1 MHAPLGA
8 GLICLCLVC
17 AADAPARTI
26 ATSEDLVRALQ
37 KAQPG
42 EVLSLSPGV
51 YDEVRID
58 GFHGTATITSADPK
72 RPAQIHRLLIRGSS
86 GVTLQGVELVAPLA
100 DPAAGWRQPFM
111 VAGSSHITLKN
122 LDGHSVAGS
131 TLATENGGLIVRES
145 DHILIADSD
154 FHDLHAAIQHG
165 NIDHLE
171 IRGNQLRHLRDDGIR
186 GGGSSNVV
194 IADNHCSS
202 QHPDLEDRDH
212 PDCIQFW
219 TTNTT
224 QPAHDITV
232 ENNTYDRGEGMPIQ
246 GIFFADEAS
255 HPYERVTIRG
265 NRLHG
270 ASWNGIYVN
279 GASDVVLENNEVC
292 DRPDRESWMTLINVH
307 GATLSDNRAGKF
319 QFSKTS
325 DVKEVR
331 GKTGHCKD

>member
-1 MHAPLGA
+1 MRVSLSV
-8 GLICLCLVC
+8 GLIGLGLVC

-26 ATSEDLVRALQ
+26 ATSEDLERALH

-42 EVLSLSPGV
+42 EVLALSPGV
-51 YDEVRID
+51 YDELRIN
-58 GFHGTATITSADPK
+58 GFHGTVTITSADPK
-72 RPAQIHRLLIRGSS
+72 RPAQIHRLTIRDSS

-100 DPAAGWRQPFM
+100 DPAVGWRQPFV

-122 LDGHSVAGS
+122 LDVHSVAGS

-202 QHPDLEDRDH
+202 QHPDLEDQDH

-232 ENNTYDRGEGMPIQ
+232 ENNTYDRGSGMPIQ
-246 GIFFADEAS
+246 GIFFNDEAG

-270 ASWNGIYVN
+270 ASWNGIYVHD
-279 GASDVVLENNEVC
+279 ASDVVLENNEVC

-307 GATLSDNRAGKF
+307 GATLRDNRAGKY
-319 QFSKTS
+319 QLPGSTQ
-325 DVKEVR
+325 VKEV
-331 GKTGHCKD
+331 GNDIVHCME